1 MPSVVVKQAKN
12 MLESKKT
19 LLLVIRKMQLLPSSW
34 NFSVISNFSLQ
45 DPHIERGSGFRREN

>member
-12 MLESKKT
+12 ILESKKNPVAS
-19 LLLVIRKMQLLPSSW
+19 LRKMQLLPSSW
-34 NFSVISNFSLQ
+34 NFSVIANFSLQ

>member
-12 MLESKKT
+12 MLESKKNPVASYKKNAIT
-19 LLLVIRKMQLLPSSW
+19 TKFLEFFGP
-34 NFSVISNFSLQ
+34 FHFSLQ